1 MKSGIL
7 PSEILSVIPSLNEN
21 IIMGHDSIHKVSNVL
36 LENIKVNGK
45 LWKNMSDANLLT
57 DENTTEGIIIK

>member
-1 MKSGIL
+1 
-7 PSEILSVIPSLNEN
+7 
-21 IIMGHDSIHKVSNVL
+21 MGHDSIHKVSNVL